1 MIKLNSFY
9 FYIFIF
15 LFSCL
20 YSQMI
25 QHKVIENSDENQDLV
40 IDVLINADYSEIEN
54 VTLYYKSP
62 NQFNYLEKNMI
73 HKKDNFFNV
82 TIPGVHITNAN
93 LEYYI
98 TLELKNNK
106 IYSFPYKNPKNDPI
120 IITVNSIK
128 NKSKNIKSN
137 IASQDIQIL
146 SPLPN
151 SRVFKD
157 DLFISLSYFKLK
169 NIDKDLTKVFLNNR
183 DITSKITF
191 YDNYF
196 IYKPDFILDGQ
207 YNIDVIFT
215 DNYNR
220 QLEPFKW
227 SFFVIS
233 KDKLSG
239 LSTLFNQSGRV
250 NNSFSINDI
259 NSERL
264 EVNNLN
270 LDYRVN
276 FDFLKIRNKVKI
288 SSLSSEYE
296 QDKNRYVSSIK
307 APYIDLQLGDSYPY
321 FNQYVLNG
329 YRVRGLNLKIDSKF
343 FDFHVIQG
351 ELARSVEGNP
361 IEDAIVISNI
371 NTVIDSVEVIDG
383 YDINYTYD
391 TTYVMDFSRDNY
403 TFKRNIY
410 GFNIG
415 IGMPKNIFLNF
426 NVIKAEDNI
435 NTISNIRNNMPEHL
449 INLEEDYHYLIDSN
463 NESYF
468 IIDTIVTDDDSSLD
482 TTINYSINYNTLLD
496 SLQLILGQNYS
507 SNLLSEDWVGNTPKD
522 NLVIGSNIKLVL
534 DKDEKM
540 VFNFGASLSLL
551 NQNTWEPILSIE
563 SLDTLFDDNEDGMI
577 MDEITLPSD
586 IDFSDYEDIFK
597 FSFNQVPLLPIDI
610 SSGKFGLEEIMTMPS
625 LAYNIDFSFKYF
637 NHNINFGI
645 KQIGPEYY
653 SLANPYLQQDI
664 REQFFND
671 KFRTLDNRLFVNYGF
686 KRIEDG
692 IEVDK
697 NSLSKTDK
705 YDLGFNYYPG
715 YDLPNYSLSFRLLDR
730 DNGIDSL
737 DVFTY
742 EQYVGIGEPG
752 ADELGYMEV
761 SDTTNRR
768 ENTNSFQANFN
779 ISYNYNYYGSHNL
792 LLSLSQLNKKDLLFN
807 QNIEYDSLYFSPR
820 SFNQTMVF
828 NIKSKWSKIWSS
840 NISLNYNNYNYGNDD
855 YFQEQFLKQLDFR
868 AYYYRYKKIHMIQVG
883 ANLSIAN
890 GFLKYYQISSSFN
903 IRLEP
908 IKNLFFD
915 LNYQYRFRDMTS
927 DLQRNQ
933 YFFIK
938 TSYNF

>member
-1 MIKLNSFY
+1 
-9 FYIFIF
+9 
-15 LFSCL
+15 
-20 YSQMI
+20 MI
-25 QHKVIENSDENQDLV
+25 QHKIIESSIENKNIT
-40 IDVLINADYSEIEN
+40 IDVLINANSLEIKN
-54 VTLYYKSP
+54 VMLYYKSP

-73 HKKDNFFNV
+73 HKKDNFFFAV
-82 TIPGVHITNAN
+82 IPGDHITNSG

-98 TLELKNNK
+98 ILELKNNK
-106 IYSFPYKNPKNDPI
+106 TYSFPYKTPINNPISVNINSLNNNKKN
-120 IITVNSIK
+120 T
-128 NKSKNIKSN
+128 KSKFDSK
-137 IASQDIQIL
+137 DIQIL

-169 NIDKDLTKVFLNNR
+169 TIDKNLTKVFLNNR
-183 DITSKITF
+183 DITNKITF

-215 DNYNR
+215 DKYNR
-220 QLEPFKW
+220 ELEPFKW

-250 NNSFSINDI
+250 NNSFSINEI

-264 EVNNLN
+264 EVNNFN
-270 LDYRVN
+270 IDYRVN
-276 FDFLKIRNKVKI
+276 FDFLKIRNKIKN
-288 SSLSSEYE
+288 SSLANEYE
-296 QDKNRYVSSIK
+296 QDRNRYLSSIK
-307 APYIDLQLGDSYPY
+307 APYIDLQIGDSYPY

-343 FDFHVIQG
+343 FDFHIIQG
-351 ELARSVEGNP
+351 ELARPIEGNP
-361 IEDAIVISNI
+361 IENSLIISNI
-371 NTVIDSVEVIDG
+371 NTIVDSVEVID
-383 YDINYTYD
+383 YNDTSYIYD
-391 TTYVMDFSRDNY
+391 TSYVMDFSRDNY

-415 IGMPKNIFLNF
+415 IGNPKNISFKF
-426 NVIKAEDNI
+426 NIVKAKDNI
-435 NTISNIRNNMPEHL
+435 NTISNISNNMPNHL
-449 INLEEDYHYLIDSN
+449 INLDQDYHHLINSDN
-463 NESYF
+463 QQYF
-468 IIDTIVTDDDSSLD
+468 VNDTIITNNNCSLD
-482 TTINYSINYNTLLD
+482 TTINHSIKYNSLLND
-496 SLQLILGQNYS
+496 LQLIFGQNYTA
-507 SNLLSEDWVGNTPKD
+507 NILSKNWAGNTPKD
-522 NLVIGSNIKLVL
+522 NLVIGSNMKLVL
-534 DKDEKM
+534 DADEKM

-551 NQNTWEPILSIE
+551 NQNIWEPVLSIE
-563 SLDTLFDDNEDGMI
+563 SLDLLFDDNEDGMI
-577 MDEITLPSD
+577 MGEITLPSD
-586 IDFSDYEDIFK
+586 INFSDYEEIFK

-610 SSGKFGLEEIMTMPS
+610 SSGKIGFEEIITMPS

-637 NHNINFGI
+637 NHNINIGI

-664 REQFFND
+664 REQFIND
-671 KFRTLDNRLFVNYGF
+671 KFRILNNKLFVNYGF

-697 NSLSKTDK
+697 KSLSKTDK

-715 YDLPNYSLSFRLLDR
+715 YDLPNYSLSFKLLDR

-742 EQYVGIGEPG
+742 EEYVGIGEPG
-752 ADELGYMEV
+752 ADDLGYMEV

-779 ISYNYNYYGSHNL
+779 ISYNYNYYGSHNF

-807 QNIEYDSLYFSPR
+807 QNISYDSLYFSPR
-820 SFNQTMVF
+820 SFNQTMVI
-828 NIKSKWSKIWSS
+828 NVKSKWSKIWGS
-840 NISLNYNNYNYGNDD
+840 NISFNYNYYDYGNND
-855 YFQEQFLKQLDFR
+855 YYQKQFLKQVDFKIN
-868 AYYYRYKKIHMIQVG
+868 YYKFKKINMIQIG
-883 ANLSIAN
+883 SNFSLADGYLD
-890 GFLKYYQISSSFN
+890 YYQISSILN
-903 IRLEP
+903 IRLELV
-908 IKNLFFD
+908 KNLFFD
-915 LNYQYRFRDMTS
+915 LIYQYKYRTMT
-927 DLQRNQ
+927 DDFYKNQ

>member
-1 MIKLNSFY
+1 MIRLNFFY
-9 FYIFIF
+9 FYIFIS
-15 LFSCL
+15 LFSFICP
-20 YSQMI
+20 QMI
-25 QHKVIENSDENQDLV
+25 QHKIIESSMENKNIT
-40 IDVLINADYSEIEN
+40 IDVLINANSLEIKN
-54 VTLYYKSP
+54 VMLYYKSP

-73 HKKDNFFNV
+73 HKKDNFFFAV
-82 TIPGVHITNAN
+82 IPGNHITNSG

-98 TLELKNNK
+98 ILELKNNK
-106 IYSFPYKNPKNDPI
+106 TYSFPYKTPINNPISVNINSLNNNKKN
-120 IITVNSIK
+120 T
-128 NKSKNIKSN
+128 KSKFDSK
-137 IASQDIQIL
+137 DIQIL

-169 NIDKDLTKVFLNNR
+169 TIDKNLTKVFLNNR
-183 DITSKITF
+183 DITNKITF

-215 DNYNR
+215 DKYNR
-220 QLEPFKW
+220 ELEPFKW

-250 NNSFSINDI
+250 NNSFSINEI

-264 EVNNLN
+264 EVNNFN
-270 LDYRVN
+270 IDYRVN
-276 FDFLKIRNKVKI
+276 FDFLKIRNKIKN
-288 SSLSSEYE
+288 SSLANEYE
-296 QDKNRYVSSIK
+296 QDRNRYLSSIK
-307 APYIDLQLGDSYPY
+307 APYIDLQIGDSYPY

-343 FDFHVIQG
+343 FDFHIIQG
-351 ELARSVEGNP
+351 ELARPIEGNP
-361 IEDAIVISNI
+361 IENSLIISNI
-371 NTVIDSVEVIDG
+371 NTIVDSIEIIDYNDTSYI
-383 YDINYTYD
+383 YD
-391 TTYVMDFSRDNY
+391 TSYVMDFSRDNY

-415 IGMPKNIFLNF
+415 IGNPKNISFKF
-426 NVIKAEDNI
+426 NIVKAKDNI
-435 NTISNIRNNMPEHL
+435 NTISNISNNMPNHL
-449 INLEEDYHYLIDSN
+449 INLDQDYHYLINSDN
-463 NESYF
+463 QQYF
-468 IIDTIVTDDDSSLD
+468 VNDTIITDNNCSLD
-482 TTINYSINYNTLLD
+482 TTINHSIKYNSLLND
-496 SLQLILGQNYS
+496 LQLIFGQNYTA
-507 SNLLSEDWVGNTPKD
+507 NILSKNWAGNTPKD
-522 NLVIGSNIKLVL
+522 NLVIGSNMKLVL
-534 DKDEKM
+534 DADEKM
-540 VFNFGASLSLL
+540 VFNFGASFSLL
-551 NQNTWEPILSIE
+551 NQNIWEPVLSIE
-563 SLDTLFDDNEDGMI
+563 SLDLLFDDNEDGMI
-577 MDEITLPSD
+577 MEEITLPSD
-586 IDFSDYEDIFK
+586 INFSDYEEIFK

-610 SSGKFGLEEIMTMPS
+610 SSGKIGFEEIITMPS

-637 NHNINFGI
+637 NHNINIGI

-664 REQFFND
+664 REQFIND
-671 KFRTLDNRLFVNYGF
+671 KFRILNNKLFVNYGF

-697 NSLSKTDK
+697 KSLSKTDK

-715 YDLPNYSLSFRLLDR
+715 YDLPNYSLSFKLLDR

-742 EQYVGIGEPG
+742 EEYVGIGEPG
-752 ADELGYMEV
+752 ADDLGYMEV

-779 ISYNYNYYGSHNL
+779 ISYNYNYYGSHNF

-807 QNIEYDSLYFSPR
+807 QNISYDSLYFSPR
-820 SFNQTMVF
+820 SFNQTMVI
-828 NIKSKWSKIWSS
+828 NVKSKWSKIWGS
-840 NISLNYNNYNYGNDD
+840 NISFNYNYYDYGNND
-855 YFQEQFLKQLDFR
+855 YYQKQFLKQVDFKIN
-868 AYYYRYKKIHMIQVG
+868 YYKFKKINMIQIG
-883 ANLSIAN
+883 SNFSLADGYLD
-890 GFLKYYQISSSFN
+890 YYQISSILN
-903 IRLEP
+903 IRLELV
-908 IKNLFFD
+908 KNLFFD
-915 LNYQYRFRDMTS
+915 LIYQYKYRTMT
-927 DLQRNQ
+927 DDFYKNQ